1 MAVASTDTDIIR
13 ELFVKLKPYIERF
26 TPTQKRLLQV
36 LIEHPNGLS
45 SRELTRITG
54 ILNKSDVL
62 DPKLRLFLA
71 IEHIGLDIKRI
82 NKQWHWKLVP
92 MKSLVEAPR

>member
-1 MAVASTDTDIIR
+1 MAVISTDTDILR
-13 ELFVKLKPYIERF
+13 ELFVNLQPHIERF
-26 TPTQKRLLQV
+26 TEPQKRLLQV

-45 SRELTRITG
+45 SRELTRLTN

-71 IEHIGLDIKRI
+71 LEHIGLEIKRK
-82 NKQWHWKLVP
+82 NRQWHWKLVP
-92 MKSLVEAPR
+92 MQPLVEVAR

>member
-1 MAVASTDTDIIR
+1 MAVKNTDTDIIR
-13 ELFVKLKPYIERF
+13 ELFANLKPYIERF

-45 SRELTRITG
+45 SRELTRLTG

-92 MKSLVEAPR
+92 MQSLVEVPR